1 MTDSKKETLLS
12 ILYTMQKDIEGEN
25 LETVLATV
33 ADWCKVMKHEIIS
46 AEQKGE

>member
-1 MTDSKKETLLS
+1 MTNSKKETLLS

-33 ADWCKVMKHEIIS
+33 ADWCSVMKHEIIS
-46 AEQKGE
+46 EQKGE

>member
-1 MTDSKKETLLS
+1 MRKKRFGHNHK
-12 ILYTMQKDIEGEN
+12 KDIEGEN